1 LLRSALLITY
11 SSQPSASQLFPV
23 DLATGTIPE
32 GVKPV
37 PINEASGFAFS
48 TDHKT
53 LVFASKAPA
62 GCPRLCLT
70 IIDLPTWGVRRFPMP
85 LDDVS
90 VEGFPAALLSS
101 NTNRLAMSYSTI
113 TGGNGLLLVD
123 LAAQPSFTRV
133 DARIFVTKLGFSQ
146 DGQNLMLYGTGK
158 GDGNGFNTPAEVALY
173 SLSKKEISWQS
184 TLPTVK
190 TGQFHTD
197 AQQSPELDAW
207 FQPAVALSPH
217 SDKLYIVHADEDK
230 LTTIDFASHKV
241 STVDIH
247 PPQSLLDRW
256 MALFAGV
263 AQAKEANGS
272 IRNGVISPDGEKMYV
287 VGTRMENVLQQN
299 GDRQVIQ
306 TPLGLS
312 VIDVTLGIEIDYLM
326 TEASDLQLDPRGVQ
340 LYLSTWSEF
349 QGNPITQT
357 NVYDTQQRKVIF
369 NNVQWNIYP
378 YQLPVGK
385 IVLLASQ
392 SQSNGGMQLTSLDN
406 DTLLPARTITGWE
419 GKDASWLIVP

>member
-1 LLRSALLITY
+1 MITY
-11 SSQPSASQLFPV
+11 SSQPSDSQLFPV
-23 DLATGTIPE
+23 DLATGTVPE
-32 GVKPV
+32 GVKPIQV
-37 PINEASGFAFS
+37 NEASGFAFS

-62 GCPRLCLT
+62 DCPRLCLT

-85 LDDVS
+85 LDDIS
-90 VEGFPAALLSS
+90 VEWFSAAVLSS

-123 LAAQPSFTRV
+123 MAAQPSFTRV
-133 DARIFVTKLGFSQ
+133 DAGIFVTKLGFTQ
-146 DGQNLMLYGTGK
+146 DGQSIMLYGTGK

-173 SLSKKEISWQS
+173 SLSKKEISWQQS
-184 TLPTVK
+184 LPQVK

-197 AQQSPELDAW
+197 SQQSPELDAW

-230 LTTIDFASHKV
+230 LTTVDFESQKV

-247 PPQSLLDRW
+247 PPQSFFDRW
-256 MALFAGV
+256 MALFAGA
-263 AQAKEANGS
+263 AQAKMANGS
-272 IRNGVISPDGEKMYV
+272 IRIGVISPDGERMYV
-287 VGTRMENVLQQN
+287 VGMRMENVLQQN

-312 VIDVTLGIEIDYLM
+312 VIDVAQGIEIDHLM
-326 TEASDLQLDPRGVQ
+326 TQASDLHIDPRRGL
-340 LYLSTWSEF
+340 LYLSSWTEN
-349 QGNPITQT
+349 QGNSITLT
-357 NVYDTQQRKVIF
+357 NGYDTQQRKMVF
-369 NNVQWNIYP
+369 NNVQGDIIP

-392 SQSNGGMQLTSLDN
+392 TQSNGLMELTILDN
-406 DTLLPARTITGWE
+406 DTLLTARTITGWE
-419 GKDASWLIVP
+419 GKDANWLTVP